1 MRKTSRLIGA
11 TVLFAAIAAAAY
23 IALLGQGAVELSPA
37 QVLHVL
43 RGGGTSRE
51 IAVVWDLR
59 LPVAVATLL
68 VGAALGMAGEWT
80 QTMARNPL
88 ASPDILGVT
97 SGAALLVVLGTVT
110 YRPEFSQALP
120 DFWWRAVLALCGAAG
135 VVVLLVALGGVG
147 TSDRIV
153 LTGFALS
160 LMLHAAVSYL
170 LLKAE
175 VLRAVE
181 AQTWLAGSTGFVRID
196 GVIALSV
203 GVLPFVALGLWCGRD
218 LPLLAHDDTSAT
230 ALGVNLK
237 ARRAALLVAATGISA
252 VVVSVVGPIGFVALL
267 APHLGR
273 IVARTPNPAPVV
285 SAAAGAAL
293 LAVCAVVAGLIPAAA
308 PVGAVSSA
316 IGGVALVLLVWRQ
329 SRSTR

>member
-1 MRKTSRLIGA
+1 MAPVA
-11 TVLFAAIAAAAY
+11 TVVAIAATAVTAAF
-23 IALLGQGAVELSPA
+23 L
-37 QVLHVL
+37 
-43 RGGGTSRE
+43 
-51 IAVVWDLR
+51 
-59 LPVAVATLL
+59 
-68 VGAALGMAGEWT
+68 
-80 QTMARNPL
+80 QTRVHT
-88 ASPDILGVT
+88 DRIVT
-97 SGAALLVVLGTVT
+97 PSG
-110 YRPEFSQALP
+110 
-120 DFWWRAVLALCGAAG
+120 
-135 VVVLLVALGGVG
+135 VALGGVG

-252 VVVSVVGPIGFVALL
+252 KLAPGTALRFDSSAAGSSVV
-267 APHLGR
+267 R
-273 IVARTPNPAPVV
+273 
-285 SAAAGAAL
+285 
-293 LAVCAVVAGLIPAAA
+293 VCAAWF
-308 PVGAVSSA
+308 PVKPDP
-316 IGGVALVLLVWRQ
+316 
-329 SRSTR
+329 